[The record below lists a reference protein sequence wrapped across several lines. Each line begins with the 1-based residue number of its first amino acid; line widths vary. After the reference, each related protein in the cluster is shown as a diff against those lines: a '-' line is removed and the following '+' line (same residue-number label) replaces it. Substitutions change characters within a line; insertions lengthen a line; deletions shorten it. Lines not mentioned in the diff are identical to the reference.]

1 MQLQDPYP
9 WVACNSFESTKKNCP
24 RGEACLKLKSQ
35 ASYAWNWAMRCK
47 YNTFLENRD
56 YILESVSK
64 KITITSNRPK
74 VQNVPSLVGA
84 RGPKC
89 TAVRKEELEI
99 VLFYITVRRFAYTAE
114 PNDVIVSFFSTY

>member
-24 RGEACLKLKSQ
+24 RGEACLKLKSHT
-35 ASYAWNWAMRCK
+35 SYAWNWAMRCK
-47 YNTFLENRD
+47 YNTFIENRDRD

-74 VQNVPSLVGA
+74 VQIVPSLVGA

-89 TAVRKEELEI
+89 TAVRKGELEI
-99 VLFYITVRRFAYTAE
+99 VLFYITVRVVRRFAYTA
-114 PNDVIVSFFSTY
+114 DRA

>member
-1 MQLQDPYP
+1 
-9 WVACNSFESTKKNCP
+9 
-24 RGEACLKLKSQ
+24 
-35 ASYAWNWAMRCK
+35 MRCK

-74 VQNVPSLVGA
+74 VQIVPSVVGA